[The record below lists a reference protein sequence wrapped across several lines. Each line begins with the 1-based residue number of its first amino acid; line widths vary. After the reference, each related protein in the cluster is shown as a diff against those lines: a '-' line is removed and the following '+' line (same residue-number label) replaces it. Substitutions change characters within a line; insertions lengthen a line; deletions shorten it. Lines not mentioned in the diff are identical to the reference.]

1 MDLVD
6 DLVKTAK
13 QNQAIL
19 IKNKLGRKW
28 GVEFPCAQSI
38 GFHVITHGHCWL
50 RVAGKAAPIELFSGD
65 MVLLARGVDHEL
77 MSDID
82 ALSVSVNDR
91 DLHSLSEQYSKPNTP
106 YQQGEQEEATETL
119 WVTGVYHFKHKLLHP
134 LLNDMPD
141 YYKISAGEL
150 SAKHPLLIA
159 LSLLDA
165 EVTIDKAPANP
176 TVVQSLMTMLFYY
189 LMKQLNEDKPKSLG
203 QMLSRQWAKAYS
215 DKYLSTVFD
224 IVHKNIEYNWTVAS
238 MAQHSG
244 LSRSA
249 FATRFKSL
257 TGDTPIRYL
266 AQARVQKSIEYLK
279 LNDHDIEAVSQLVG
293 YSSAFAFS
301 KAFKRIC
308 GVSPNQYRKALA

>member
-13 QNQAIL
+13 QNQAVL
-19 IKNKLGRKW
+19 IKNKLGKNW
-28 GVEFPCAQSI
+28 GFKFPCAQSI

-50 RVAGKAAPIELFSGD
+50 KVANHVSPIELFSGD

-82 ALSVSVNDR
+82 ACSVSVKDR
-91 DLHSLSEQYSKPNTP
+91 DLQCLIEQTHVVDDGSDDERNS
-106 YQQGEQEEATETL
+106 TL

-141 YYKISAGEL
+141 FYKISAGEL
-150 SAKHPLLIA
+150 TAKQPLLIA
-159 LSLLDA
+159 LELLDA
-165 EVTIDKAPANP
+165 EVTIQEGPANP

-189 LMKQLNEDKPKSLG
+189 LMKQLNDENPKSLG
-203 QMLSRQWAKAYS
+203 HILSRQWARAYS
-215 DKYLSTVFD
+215 DKFLSQVFD
-224 IVHKNIEYNWTVAS
+224 KIHQNISYNWTVES
-238 MAQHSG
+238 MASQSG

-249 FATRFKSL
+249 FATRFKQM

-279 LNDHDIEAVSQLVG
+279 LKDHDIEAVSQLVG

-308 GVSPNQYRKALA
+308 GVSPNQYRKALQ

>member
-6 DLVKTAK
+6 DFVKTAK
-13 QNQAIL
+13 QNQAVL
-19 IKNKLGRKW
+19 IKNKLGNCW
-28 GVEFPCAQSI
+28 GFRFPCAQSI

-50 RVAGKAAPIELFSGD
+50 NIANQDSPIELCSGD

-77 MSDID
+77 MSDVD
-82 ALSVSVNDR
+82 ASSVQVEER
-91 DLHSLSEQYSKPNTP
+91 DLTELGRHTFRA
-106 YQQGEQEEATETL
+106 QEESDEQSDTF

-141 YYKISAGEL
+141 YYKVSAKDL
-150 SAKHPLLIA
+150 ADKHPLLIA
-159 LSLLDA
+159 LALLDA
-165 EVTIDKAPANP
+165 EVTIEKEPTNP

-189 LMKQLNEDKPKSLG
+189 LMKQLNEEKPKSLG
-203 QMLSRQWAKAYS
+203 QILSRQWSKAYT
-215 DKYLSTVFD
+215 DKYLSHVFEE
-224 IVHKNIEYNWTVAS
+224 VHQNLAFNWTVES
-238 MAQHSG
+238 MAKRSG

-249 FATRFKSL
+249 FATRFKAL
-257 TGDTPIRYL
+257 TGDTPIHYL

-279 LNDHDIEAVSQLVG
+279 LNDHDIEAVSSLVG

-308 GVSPNQYRKALA
+308 GISPNQYRKALG